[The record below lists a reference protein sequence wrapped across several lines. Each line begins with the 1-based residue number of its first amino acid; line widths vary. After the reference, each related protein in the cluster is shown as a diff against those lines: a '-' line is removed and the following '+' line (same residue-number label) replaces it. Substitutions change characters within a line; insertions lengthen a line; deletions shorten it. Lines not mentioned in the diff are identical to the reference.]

1 MSRRWLAPAVGLAFV
16 VASCGSSATKAAAPT
31 TSADATTVATTTT
44 AAATTAAA
52 PATSAGGGTPPPA
65 VCHAVGD
72 ISAAATTL
80 DEKLDEFKI
89 TGAAAAKAGAVGFTL
104 TNVGK
109 GAHEFAVIKG
119 EFASLPKNAN
129 GTVDEAQLA
138 SGALVG
144 RVAKFAGAG
153 GTCSGVFD
161 LAAGTYS
168 LLCNIEFKNGPTIIS
183 HAGKGMHVDLVVS
196 A

>member
-1 MSRRWLAPAVGLAFV
+1 MSKRWLAPAVGLAFV

-31 TSADATTVATTTT
+31 TTA
-44 AAATTAAA
+44 AAATTTAAAA
-52 PATSAGGGTPPPA
+52 PATSAAGGAPPPA
-65 VCHAVGD
+65 VCQAVGD
-72 ISAAATTL
+72 IATAATTL

-89 TGAAAAKAGAVGFTL
+89 TGAATARAGKVGFTL
-104 TNVGK
+104 TNLGK
-109 GAHEFAVIKG
+109 AAHEFVVIKG
-119 EFASLPKNAN
+119 EFASLAKNAN